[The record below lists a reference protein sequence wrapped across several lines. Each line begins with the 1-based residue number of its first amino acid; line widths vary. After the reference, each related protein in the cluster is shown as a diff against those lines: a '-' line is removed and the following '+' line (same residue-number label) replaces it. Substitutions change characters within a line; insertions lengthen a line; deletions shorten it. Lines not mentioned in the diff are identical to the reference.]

1 METIK
6 VLVLEDTENDFELI
20 QIELLAS
27 VKSYLEFKCVVS
39 KVEFIK
45 ALKDFAP
52 DIVLSDFNLPQ
63 FNGLDALKIALEIV
77 PSIPFIIVTGAL
89 PEERAVDCIKAGAWD
104 YVAKERLNRLPIAFE
119 ATLKLKNEKE
129 KNRKAELELKLI
141 KEKMGV
147 QLKLLYDAIDRAP
160 SSIVITDVNGIIL
173 YVNPSF
179 EKITGYTKNEAIG
192 QNPRVLK
199 SGYQNNDFYKVLWN
213 TVLSGKEW
221 TGEILNKKKNGDL
234 YWEKASIA
242 PISDNNDEIVN
253 FVAIKHDITELK
265 LHEEKLRQSENWYKS
280 IFGNTG
286 TATCIVDADNTIS
299 LVNNKFEELSG
310 YSKEEIEGVKL
321 WTEFVSP
328 RDLVK
333 MMECHDK
340 RCEKQMGNHDKRDE
354 KQDVPKMYEF
364 TFIARNGE
372 KKNILLTADIIVET
386 NKTVA
391 SLLDITERKKFEVEL
406 INAKERAEES
416 VRLKSAF
423 ISTMS
428 HELRT
433 PLNVILGFSALIDQ
447 DTPTDEMLDMV
458 KIINTSGN
466 DLLSIIESVFD
477 ISMLKAKE
485 AKINKVSC
493 SISELFVK
501 FNYYLAAEQNKQN
514 KEHINILF
522 VPAPNSEDLIINT
535 DKTLVS
541 QLITNLLNNAIKF
554 TSKGS
559 IEYGYNINN
568 RDITFFVKDTGI
580 GIPTDKV
587 DIIFDQFRQV
597 DDSHTRKYGG
607 VGLGLSICK
616 EIATLLDGDLWV
628 ESEYNSG
635 SVFYFHLPNVLQH
648 KNKEEVK
655 TFQDTSIPNLEDR
668 NILIAE
674 DLELNY
680 LLISKMIKKTKA
692 NIFWA
697 KNGQDAIY
705 LVEEKPEI
713 DTILMDIRMPILN
726 GYEATKKIKKIRP
739 DIYIIAQT
747 AYALED
753 EKEKIF
759 ESGCDA
765 YISKPIERKKLF
777 DLLLKEI

>member
-6 VLVLEDTENDFELI
+6 VLVIEDSENDFELI
-20 QIELLAS
+20 QVELLAS
-27 VKSYLEFKCVVS
+27 VKSYLDFKCVMS
-39 KVEFIK
+39 KYDFIK
-45 ALKDFAP
+45 ELKDFAP
-52 DIVLSDFNLPQ
+52 DIILSDFNLPQ
-63 FNGLDALKIALEIV
+63 FNGLDALKIALDLV
-77 PSIPFIIVTGAL
+77 PNTPFIIVTGAL

-104 YVAKERLNRLPIAFE
+104 YVAKERLSRLPIAFE
-119 ATLKLKNEKE
+119 ASLKLKNEKE
-129 KNRKAELELKLI
+129 KNRKSELELKLI

-160 SSIVITDVNGIIL
+160 SSVVITDIEGSIL

-179 EKITGYTKNEAIG
+179 VKITGYTKEEAIG

-199 SGYQNNDFYKVLWN
+199 SGYQNNDFYKALWD

-242 PISDNNDEIVN
+242 PISDENGKIVN

-265 LHEEKLRQSENWYKS
+265 VHEEKLRQSENWYKS

-286 TATCIVDADNTIS
+286 TATCIIDADNTIS

-310 YSKEEIEGVKL
+310 YSKEEIEGIKL

-333 MMECHDK
+333 MMDYHEK
-340 RCEKQMGNHDKRDE
+340 RFE

-364 TFIARNGE
+364 TFIDRKGE
-372 KKNILLTADIIVET
+372 KSNILLTVDLIAET
-386 NKTVA
+386 NKAVA
-391 SLLDITERKKFEVEL
+391 SLLDITERKKFEAEL

-447 DTPTDEMLDMV
+447 DTPTAEMLDMV

-485 AKINKVSC
+485 AKINKDSC
-493 SISELFVK
+493 SISELFAK
-501 FNYYLAAEQNKQN
+501 FNYYLAAEQSKKN

-522 VPAPNSEDLIINT
+522 APAPNSEDLIINT

-580 GIPTDKV
+580 GIPADKTN
-587 DIIFDQFRQV
+587 IIFDQFRQV

-635 SVFYFHLPNVLQH
+635 SVFYFHLPNVLEH

-680 LLISKMIKKTKA
+680 LLISKMLKKTKA

-697 KNGQDAIY
+697 KNGRDAIY

-726 GYEATKKIKKIRP
+726 GYEATKEIKRVRP

-747 AYALED
+747 AYALEE

-759 ESGCDA
+759 EAGCDA

-777 DLLLKEI
+777 EVLLKEKEEKVSI

>member
-27 VKSYLEFKCVVS
+27 VKSYLEFECVVS

-52 DIVLSDFNLPQ
+52 DIILSDFNLPQ

-77 PSIPFIIVTGAL
+77 PTIPFIIVTGAL

-104 YVAKERLNRLPIAFE
+104 YVAKERLSRLPIAFE
-119 ATLKLKNEKE
+119 AALKLKNEKE
-129 KNRKAELELKLI
+129 KNRKSELELKLI
-141 KEKMGV
+141 REKMGI

-160 SSIVITDVNGIIL
+160 SSVVITDIEGTIL

-179 EKITGYTKNEAIG
+179 VKITGYTKEEAIG
-192 QNPRVLK
+192 RNPKVLK
-199 SGYQNNDFYKVLWN
+199 SGYQNNDFYKNLWD

-242 PISDNNDEIVN
+242 PISDENGKIVN

-265 LHEEKLRQSENWYKS
+265 VHEEKLRQSENWYKS

-286 TATCIVDADNTIS
+286 TATCIIDADNTIS

-310 YSKEEIEGVKL
+310 YSKEEIEGIKL

-333 MMECHDK
+333 MMEYHEK
-340 RCEKQMGNHDKRDE
+340 RFE
-354 KQDVPKMYEF
+354 KQDAPKMYEF
-364 TFIARNGE
+364 TFITRNGE
-372 KKNILLTADIIVET
+372 KKNILLTVDLISET
-386 NKTVA
+386 NKAVA
-391 SLLDITERKKFEVEL
+391 SLLDITERKKFEAEL
-406 INAKERAEES
+406 INAKEKAEES

-447 DTPTDEMLDMV
+447 DTPTAEMLDMV

-485 AKINKVSC
+485 AKINKDSC

-501 FNYYLAAEQNKQN
+501 FNYYLAAEQSKKN
-514 KEHINILF
+514 KEHISISF

-580 GIPTDKV
+580 GIPADKI

-616 EIATLLDGDLWV
+616 EIATLLNGDLWV

-635 SVFYFHLPNVLQH
+635 SVFYFHLSNVLEH

-655 TFQDTSIPNLEDR
+655 TFQDKSIPNLEDR

-726 GYEATKKIKKIRP
+726 GYEATAEIKRVRP

-747 AYALED
+747 AYALEE

-759 ESGCDA
+759 EAGCDA

-777 DLLLKEI
+777 EALLKEKGKETS